1 MMKKVGSYTLRGKI
15 FPVDVEEEP
24 ELIRL
29 FDGRFDTAYVIT
41 KFVIAPNAMADNTQE
56 SFRAK
61 LMTVDTGN
69 AKFWDWS
76 DNEEIAWATITY
88 DGNGSG
94 TPSFFSQVDPDNLI
108 VEDLFV
114 YFDSNSDLTGNYL
127 IEMDKYDITS
137 ARGALALVR
146 NNSQNV

>member
-1 MMKKVGSYTLRGKI
+1 MKKLGSYTLRGKI
-15 FPVDVEEEP
+15 LATDVDSIPTLV
-24 ELIRL
+24 RL
-29 FDGRFDTAYVIT
+29 FDGRFDTAYVVT
-41 KFVIAPNAMADNTQE
+41 KFVIAPNDMANNTQE
-56 SFRAK
+56 SFRSK

-69 AKFWDWS
+69 AKFWNWA

-94 TPSFFSQVDPDNLI
+94 TPSFFGQVDPDNLI

-114 YFDSNSDLTGNYL
+114 YFDSNSDLPGNYL
-127 IEMDKYDITS
+127 IEMDKYDISS

-146 NNSQNV
+146 NNSQSV